1 MCYYEQGRGHTWE
14 LWEQHKE
21 QRLTKNMIQ
30 KLGNTWMEN
39 TIKKNLIRN
48 IIEDQVKVTNTLSA

>member
-21 QRLTKNMIQ
+21 QCLTKNMIQ

-39 TIKKNLIRN
+39 TIK
-48 IIEDQVKVTNTLSA
+48 NT